1 MPTCPY
7 LRYSRDMDDILQ
19 LSSARLHLV
28 LAERQVRRQV
38 MTTLT
43 ARLAQRG
50 AVRLLDGGNSFDG
63 YGLARALHQQGPQWR
78 LALER
83 ISVARAFTCYQMATL
98 LAQTDALPRPT
109 LVLDLLDTFSDE
121 NTPFSDR
128 RRLLEQ
134 CLAHLQRLCQ
144 PAQVAVS
151 VRLPP
156 ASPQA
161 EQLLERLTAAVVQ
174 ADGEVWSF
182 AAAAPPP
189 PLRLF

>member
-1 MPTCPY
+1 
-7 LRYSRDMDDILQ
+7 MDDILQ
-19 LSSARLHLV
+19 LSSPRLHLV

-38 MTTLT
+38 MTALT

-63 YGLARALHQQGPQWR
+63 YGLARLLHQQGPQWR
-78 LALER
+78 LALDR
-83 ISVARAFTCYQMATL
+83 VKVARAFTCYQMAAL

-128 RRLLEQ
+128 RRLQEL
-134 CLAHLQRLCQ
+134 CL

-151 VRLPP
+151 IRLPP

-174 ADGEVWSF
+174 ADGEVWRF
-182 AAAAPPP
+182 ATAVTPP

>member
-1 MPTCPY
+1 
-7 LRYSRDMDDILQ
+7 MDYTLQ

-28 LAERQVRRQV
+28 LAERSSRRQV
-38 MTTLT
+38 MTALA

-63 YGLARALHQQGPQWR
+63 YGLARALHQQIPHWR
-78 LALER
+78 AALDR
-83 ISVARAFTCYQMATL
+83 VSVARAFTCYQMATL
-98 LAQTDALPRPT
+98 LAQTDALPRST

-134 CLAHLQRLCQ
+134 CISHLQRLCQ
-144 PAQVAVS
+144 PAQVAVC
-151 VRLPP
+151 VCLPP

-161 EQLLERLTAAVVQ
+161 EQLVERLTDAVLQ
-174 ADGEVWSF
+174 ASGEVWSF
-182 AAAAPPP
+182 ATPVTQSQ
-189 PLRLF
+189 LRLF

>member
-1 MPTCPY
+1 
-7 LRYSRDMDDILQ
+7 MDDILQ
-19 LSSARLHLV
+19 LSSPRLHLV
-28 LAERQVRRQV
+28 LAERQMRRQV
-38 MTTLT
+38 MTALT

-63 YGLARALHQQGPQWR
+63 YALVRLLHQQGPQWR

-83 ISVARAFTCYQMATL
+83 VKVARAFTCYQMAAL

-134 CLAHLQRLCQ
+134 CLAHLQRLCL

-151 VRLPP
+151 IRLPP

-174 ADGEVWSF
+174 ADGEVWRF
-182 AAAAPPP
+182 ATAVTPP